1 MRKDEEPVLCGETDL
16 LREGMV
22 RVDSPVVSDRG
33 VLARVVV
40 GLGHTLELL
49 QVGCDEVG
57 REAGHP
63 D

>member
-1 MRKDEEPVLCGETDL
+1 
-16 LREGMV
+16 MV
-22 RVDSPVVSDRG
+22 RVDPPVVRHSG

-49 QVGCDEVG
+49 QVGSDQVG
-57 REAGHP
+57 REARHAGS